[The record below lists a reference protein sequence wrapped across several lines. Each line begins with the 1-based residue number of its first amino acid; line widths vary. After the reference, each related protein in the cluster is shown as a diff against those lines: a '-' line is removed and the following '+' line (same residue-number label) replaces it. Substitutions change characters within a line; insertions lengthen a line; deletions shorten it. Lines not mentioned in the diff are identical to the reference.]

1 MPAETVTLAEAM
13 ALLQLSK
20 QRLGQLVK
28 DGWIKRP
35 PSRGRYGLAD
45 VVQGYIRFLRDDAR
59 RSSKSAAHSRLQ
71 DVRVRKE
78 ELAIAERERELVPL
92 ADAMNVIDR
101 LNGGMI
107 AGIRALPARLTRDV
121 EMRARMQQ
129 EIDDFL
135 HEMADEAAKFG
146 AALRSG
152 RDDTAPDEEDAAG
165 RMGAE

>member
-1 MPAETVTLAEAM
+1 MPAETITLAEAM

-92 ADAMNVIDR
+92 ADAMTLVDEVCGAVVARVNAI
-101 LNGGMI
+101 
-107 AGIRALPARLTRDV
+107 PARFTRNI
-121 EMRARMQQ
+121 EQR
-129 EIDDFL
+129 
-135 HEMADEAAKFG
+135 
-146 AALRSG
+146 AALQREVDDALTEVADHIEKLGGAFSSG
-152 RDDTAPDEEDAAG
+152 RDDTAPDEEDSAG
-165 RMGAE
+165 RLGTQ

>member
-35 PSRGRYGLAD
+35 PSRGRYCLAD

-78 ELAIAERERELVPL
+78 ELAIAERERELMPT
-92 ADAMNVIDR
+92 ADAIDTIDG
-101 LNGGMI
+101 LV
-107 AGIRALPARLTRDV
+107 GIVVSCANAIPARFSRDAETRSV
-121 EMRARMQQ
+121 LQR
-129 EIDDFL
+129 EIDAYL
-135 HEMADEAAKFG
+135 TEV
-146 AALRSG
+146 S
-152 RDDTAPDEEDAAG
+152 DTAERFAAELSAG
-165 RMGAE
+165 E